1 MKKNELLNEIVNRLS
16 LSKTAMETLAR
27 SYNYIGEWL
36 TGSDEISRLGDVSIK
51 PQGSVG
57 LGTAIKPISDDDEY
71 DVDLVCIINNSRLKS
86 NLKLLKHS
94 VGNRLKEHEN
104 YKDAEE
110 GKRCWKVQYSNY
122 HMDILPC
129 CPDDCKANYLVAT
142 EKVNE
147 GSYIPHS
154 TNPIEYRDWFLSKCR
169 KITTFEAKSIDPIKV
184 YDEISHLQ
192 MIVQLLK
199 RHRDMWIENN
209 KKNVEDKPISIIITT
224 LAAKSYIG
232 TGDLYV
238 DFVNVVKSLKNNIQD
253 EHGKIVIKNP
263 VDSEENFADKWV
275 SHPNRRTIF
284 FEWLRT
290 LENDIDLFYRLNND
304 QEIGELAK
312 KLFGENIIKGIYG
325 DYAKT
330 FKGHRE
336 NGSLYADSHGKLNT
350 NNGNQVKE
358 HKFYG
363 I

>member
-16 LSKTAMETLAR
+16 LSKTAMETLAN

-36 TGSDEISRLGDVSIK
+36 TSSNDISHLGKVSIK
-51 PQGSVG
+51 PQGSIG
-57 LGTAIKPISDDDEY
+57 LGTAIKPISDNDEY
-71 DVDLVCIINNSRLKS
+71 DVDLVCIIDNPKLKS
-86 NLKLLKHS
+86 YLKLLKHS

-104 YKDAEE
+104 YKGAEE

-129 CPDDCKANYLVAT
+129 CPDDNKLSYLVAT

-147 GSYIPHS
+147 DLYIPHS

-169 KITTFEAKSIDPIKV
+169 KVTIFEAKSINPIEV

-224 LAAKSYIG
+224 LAAESYIG

-238 DFVNVVKSLKNNIQD
+238 DFVNVAKSLRNNIQD
-253 EHGKIVIKNP
+253 KHGRCVIINP
-263 VDSEENFADKWV
+263 VDSKENFADKWDT
-275 SHPNRRTIF
+275 HPNRKIIF
-284 FEWLRT
+284 FEWLKQ
-290 LENDIDLFYRLNND
+290 LENDLDLFCSLNSD
-304 QEIGELAK
+304 QEIAKLAK
-312 KLFGENIIKGIYG
+312 KLFGENIVKGIYS
-325 DYAKT
+325 DYAKI
-330 FKGHRE
+330 FKEHRK
-336 NGSLYADSHGKLNT
+336 NGSLYADSYGKLNT
-350 NNGNQVKE
+350 NSGNKVKE

-363 I
+363 V

>member
-1 MKKNELLNEIVNRLS
+1 MEKKELLEQIVGKLS
-16 LSKTAMETLAR
+16 LSRTTMESLVK
-27 SYNYIGEWL
+27 SYNAIGKWL
-36 TGSDEISRLGDVSIK
+36 CESHFIEMFGEVSIK

-57 LGTAIKPISDDDEY
+57 LGTAIKTVSDNDEY
-71 DVDLVCIINNSRLKS
+71 DVDLVCIINNSELKS
-86 NLKLLKHS
+86 HLEILKHS
-94 VGNRLKEHEN
+94 VGKRLKEHEN

-129 CPDDCKANYLVAT
+129 CPDDCKVNYLVAT

-147 GSYIPHS
+147 DSYIPHS

-199 RHRDMWIENN
+199 RHRDMWVKNN

-224 LAAKSYIG
+224 LAAESYVG

-238 DFVNVVKSLKNNIQD
+238 DFVKVVKTLKNYIKD
-253 EHGKIVIKNP
+253 ENDKFVIKNP

-290 LENDIDLFYRLNND
+290 LENDIDLFCMLNKD
-304 QEIGELAK
+304 QEIAELAK
-312 KLFGENIIKGIYG
+312 KLFGENIIKSIYG

-363 I
+363 V

>member
-16 LSKTAMETLAR
+16 LSKTAMETLAK

-36 TGSDEISRLGDVSIK
+36 TGSDEISHLGKVSIK
-51 PQGSVG
+51 PQGSIG
-57 LGTAIKPISDDDEY
+57 LGTAIKPISDNDEY
-71 DVDLVCIINNSRLKS
+71 DVDLVCIIDDPKLKAD
-86 NLKLLKHS
+86 LKLLKHS
-94 VGNRLKEHEN
+94 VGDRLKKHEN
-104 YKDAEE
+104 YKDVKE
-110 GKRCWKVQYSNY
+110 GKRCWKIQYSTY

-129 CPDDCKANYLVAT
+129 CPDDSKLNYLVAT

-147 GSYIPHS
+147 DLYVPHS
-154 TNPIEYRDWFLSKCR
+154 TNPIEYRAWFLSKCR
-169 KITTFEAKSIDPIKV
+169 RISVFDAKNIDPIKV
-184 YDEISHLQ
+184 YDKISHLQ

-209 KKNVEDKPISIIITT
+209 KKNVDDKPISIIITT
-224 LAAKSYIG
+224 LAAESYIG

-238 DFVNVVKSLKNNIQD
+238 DFVKVVNSLRNSIQVKNNNF
-253 EHGKIVIKNP
+253 VIENP
-263 VDSEENFADKWV
+263 VDSNENFADKWAIY
-275 SHPNRRTIF
+275 PNRRDIF
-284 FEWLRT
+284 FEWLTT
-290 LENDIDLFYRLNND
+290 LENEINLFCRLNND

-312 KLFGENIIKGIYG
+312 KLFGENIVKGIYV

-330 FKGHRE
+330 FKEHRE

-350 NNGNQVKE
+350 INGNQVKE